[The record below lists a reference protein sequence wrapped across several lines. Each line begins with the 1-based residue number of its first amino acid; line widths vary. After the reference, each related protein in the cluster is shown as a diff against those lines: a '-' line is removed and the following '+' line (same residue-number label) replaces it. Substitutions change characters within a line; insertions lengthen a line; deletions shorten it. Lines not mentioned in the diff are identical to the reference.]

1 MITSWNEFAEA
12 VLRPVE
18 RASMQLRV
26 IFIAG
31 AVQAA
36 HGIIS
41 GKFTADALMKEL
53 EELPER
59 EEFKLDNER
68 VDLQAIPFTIQHD
81 GKTVWVNSPT
91 KCVARFGRHAWE
103 VGSITH
109 SMSDLDLAWQQFQA
123 AVFADYCIVVPD
135 DFKPQQGDSTNA
147 D

>member
-81 GKTVWVNSPT
+81 DKTWLASAGTPGRS
-91 KCVARFGRHAWE
+91 ARSLTR
-103 VGSITH
+103 
-109 SMSDLDLAWQQFQA
+109 
-123 AVFADYCIVVPD
+123 
-135 DFKPQQGDSTNA
+135 
-147 D
+147 